1 MRFMRVVAL
10 WRNRMMSNRIASR
23 LLAGIALW
31 LLIPLSFAD
40 VPTVAQRCVGCH
52 NTDGVTD
59 HPQIPTLAGL
69 GQFYLEEQLAIFSAK
84 ARPCVVEALED
95 DIDKCTV
102 IGALTDAQ
110 KVRLAEFFDSLPY
123 RPFEQ
128 EFDPELARRGE
139 AIHAERCNRC
149 HTDAGRSPRFD
160 AAILAGQPI
169 PYLVR
174 QLEYFR
180 AGERWQPKTM
190 ASKTEDLDPEQIE
203 ALAHFFA
210 RSGLAQPFD

>member
-1 MRFMRVVAL
+1 MTFD
-10 WRNRMMSNRIASR
+10 RIAVR
-23 LLAGIALW
+23 LFAGTVLS
-31 LLIPLSFAD
+31 LLVPLSFAE
-40 VPTVAQRCVGCH
+40 VPTVAQRCVACH
-52 NTDGVTD
+52 NADGVTEN
-59 HPQIPTLAGL
+59 PQIPTLAGL
-69 GQFYLEEQLAIFSAK
+69 GRFYLENQLAIFSAE
-84 ARPCVVEALED
+84 ARPCVVQALED

-102 IGALTDAQ
+102 IGSLTDAQ
-110 KVRLAEFFDSLPY
+110 KVRVAEFFDSLPY

-128 EFDPELARRGE
+128 DFDPALAEKGA

-149 HTDAGRSPRFD
+149 HTDSGRSPRFD

-180 AGERWQPKTM
+180 ADRRWQPKTM
-190 ASKTEDLDPEQIE
+190 ASKTEDLDREQIE

-210 RSGLAQPFD
+210 RSGLERPFD